1 MQISKISE
9 DVEVLKLELTPRVH
23 RRDRDR
29 HALVN
34 DRESEFQSAT
44 ETRDG
49 ESDFFDFSDFSDEES
64 NTKRQESDWL
74 MSSIFR
80 LCCRVGEVLQEVDG
94 RDLECQTDSVV
105 CDEMLKLLVDLCPIR
120 GHNQP
125 LDTSS
130 ITSCGVAWRISRCHI
145 HSVAHMKQ
153 SGVNVAHISDTIRTA
168 IAYSE
173 AAIRLDNDSWLSH
186 KWYAICCGSLSQSES
201 TQEKVHY
208 LVTG

>member
-29 HALVN
+29 HALVS
-34 DRESEFQSAT
+34 DRDSEFQSVA

-64 NTKRQESDWL
+64 NMKRQESDWL

-80 LCCRVGEVLQEVDG
+80 LYCRVGEVLQEVDG
-94 RDLECQTDSVV
+94 RDLECQTGSVV

-130 ITSCGVAWRISRCHI
+130 IPSCGVAHTQRGTHETKWCKCGTHIRHNSHGDCLLRSRDPI
-145 HSVAHMKQ
+145 GQ
-153 SGVNVAHISDTIRTA
+153 
-168 IAYSE
+168 
-173 AAIRLDNDSWLSH
+173 
-186 KWYAICCGSLSQSES
+186 
-201 TQEKVHY
+201 
-208 LVTG
+208 